1 MKNELKHFMQV
12 KMLFPFITN
21 DSDSIL
27 LCNGY
32 NSLISQDDKASKVCF
47 LTKSLYVNIQL
58 QVLMKILVALC
69 EMIYGHFS

>member
-47 LTKSLYVNIQL
+47 LTKSLYVNI
-58 QVLMKILVALC
+58 
-69 EMIYGHFS
+69 